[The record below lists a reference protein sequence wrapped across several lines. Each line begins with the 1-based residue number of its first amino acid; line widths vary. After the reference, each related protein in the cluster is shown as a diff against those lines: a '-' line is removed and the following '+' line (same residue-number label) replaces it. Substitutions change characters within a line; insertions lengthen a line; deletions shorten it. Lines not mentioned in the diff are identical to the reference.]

1 MGFGKGRQWCGVCT
15 YRGMVWSSRKV
26 ILYSATSS
34 RGHVGNE
41 TRSCAV
47 RGSESPSHKWGG
59 RVPPPLGSAP
69 LPSHDHHSPCH
80 NSPSPL
86 ILIPL
91 EPFFFGVQRS
101 EPREEDVHLRVESP
115 PPGTPHEV
123 PSVLEV
129 PTPTRMRRHP
139 RGKRPPLVVRGRVA
153 LHPGGTHGSSRVVGH
168 PVVTGDERP
177 PAAGRRRGPQGREK
191 DRVSAHHGGWGNKII
206 TRNRQIGRR
215 RGERGGH
222 LQSNDG

>member
-1 MGFGKGRQWCGVCT
+1 MGFGKRRQWCGVCT

-86 ILIPL
+86 ILTPSNMKYIPFL
-91 EPFFFGVQRS
+91 YCLYCSCPPPVLHLLLALLDGSLLVRRPHLQDLLLLGRVVDGVGVMFMFC
-101 EPREEDVHLRVESP
+101 REEN
-115 PPGTPHEV
+115 
-123 PSVLEV
+123 
-129 PTPTRMRRHP
+129 
-139 RGKRPPLVVRGRVA
+139 
-153 LHPGGTHGSSRVVGH
+153 
-168 PVVTGDERP
+168 
-177 PAAGRRRGPQGREK
+177 
-191 DRVSAHHGGWGNKII
+191 GW
-206 TRNRQIGRR
+206 
-215 RGERGGH
+215 E
-222 LQSNDG
+222 